1 MLYTRYNVELLLNLL
16 WLSISLALIVTW
28 AKAVRCGATKQSWS
42 AYVALALLLVLLLPV
57 ISMTDDLVA
66 MDRPTELEH
75 VLRRSEMPLLA
86 LIHDS
91 AALPDGMMLTVLL
104 FIGFAILFSRLS
116 RFGLRVSPRRLMDG
130 LIRTAGVRPP
140 PMAALVA

>member
-1 MLYTRYNVELLLNLL
+1 
-16 WLSISLALIVTW
+16 
-28 AKAVRCGATKQSWS
+28 
-42 AYVALALLLVLLLPV
+42 
-57 ISMTDDLVA
+57 
-66 MDRPTELEH
+66 
-75 VLRRSEMPLLA
+75 
-86 LIHDS
+86 
-91 AALPDGMMLTVLL
+91 MMLTVLL